1 MTVAHGSG
9 VLMGTIDTS
18 IMLIALPDI
27 FWGIH
32 IDPLA
37 NDAAHIAGHLALVS
51 LPRRAN
57 D

>member
-1 MTVAHGSG
+1 
-9 VLMGTIDTS
+9 MGTIDTS